1 MSREL
6 RSADEQTTAD
16 QSPDFVYGSC
26 YIRADDADYRDGGM
40 QMKIYD
46 YKLAPNP
53 RRVRI
58 FLAEKGIK
66 VPLEEIDI
74 MKGVNRQP
82 EFLKKNPLGGIPVL
96 ELDDGRRIA
105 ESVAICR
112 YFEELHPEP
121 ALFGT
126 GAFERATVEMWNRR
140 MELAVFAPVGMVWAH
155 LHELTR
161 TRVKQIPELGEQQ
174 RQIVVTRYRWL
185 DRELEG
191 RNFIAGDKYSIAD
204 ITALCAIDFAKF
216 NNISI
221 EGDEKNLARWH
232 AAVSARPSAAA

>member
-1 MSREL
+1 
-6 RSADEQTTAD
+6 
-16 QSPDFVYGSC
+16 
-26 YIRADDADYRDGGM
+26 
-40 QMKIYD
+40 MKIYD

-58 FLAEKGIK
+58 FLAEKKII

-82 EFLKKNPLGGIPVL
+82 EFLRKNPLGGIPVL
-96 ELDDGRRIA
+96 ELDDGKCLA

-126 GAFERATVEMWNRR
+126 GAIERATIEMWNRR
-140 MELAVFAPVGMVWAH
+140 MELSLFVPVGMVWVH

-161 TRVKQIPELGEQQ
+161 RIIKQVPEVGEQQ
-174 RQIVVTRYRWL
+174 RKVVETRYRWL
-185 DRELEG
+185 DEELAN
-191 RNFIAGDKYSIAD
+191 RPFLAGDKYSIAD
-204 ITALCAIDFAKF
+204 ITALCVVDFAQF
-216 NNISI
+216 NNITI
-221 EGDEKNLARWH
+221 QPDQKNLARWH
-232 AAVSARPSAAA
+232 QSVSSRPSATA